1 MKGLNSIILINSM
14 KVDRA
19 EIQTFG
25 NVMLTGENDAGKT
38 AALRLWVYFITG
50 DRDMLGL
57 DKNQDFCTFYFPKS
71 NSYIIYELFNEEN
84 RFMIILYCKNNIV
97 FSRYVD
103 IPYKREYFFDEQNKA
118 YDRWED
124 IADKIGRKANEFGE
138 VRGEQNFCSILFGN
152 VRSYQ
157 HFSLV
162 RSSNSLG
169 LRKAVQGVFLNKE
182 LVETRTI
189 RDFILEA
196 LSLSSTSV
204 EITKLKQLIQP
215 VREQYRDIEIWN
227 KEENGRLVKQIE
239 AKQVVTTY
247 KKIIDKEV
255 SISILWKKLNYIT
268 PRNSKL
274 RAMISESIQHQ
285 VEQRDTADKELK
297 QLRAGNS
304 SRIAQLQEP
313 ITRIS
318 DTINQLEQDNR
329 RFNDNKVKAVLDLFL
344 QEEKILT
351 AYQSMTEEYRLL
363 TSATDDIERKYK
375 DMLATVITPLAELK
389 ASFVDKIRQE
399 GEAYKLE
406 RLKIGQ
412 DYEAECKKI
421 EAEHAEIISS
431 LTSAIRER
439 DTAINK
445 LWKELA
451 EYEGSSLYKEEKI
464 NLTKEREQRETAISN
479 ITNDL
484 NEKELAIS
492 NERNAAN
499 KEVAELKLIKIGG
512 WKQSV
517 QELGKQI
524 DDIKSTLEKA
534 DGSLLQFL
542 ENQIPGWEAT
552 IGKVIADDVL
562 FSQGTSPSV
571 ADGNSLYGVQLDLDK
586 IDRAPVTIDAL
597 QKQVMALEKQKA
609 TLESYIQNPD
619 IALQGDIYKIEE
631 PHSRK
636 IGRLTKDKEDL
647 AGQLATEKSKLEK
660 VEKDFEALEKKERAA
675 KENKR
680 RSTEEQ
686 VGGLEKEKQELEV
699 KITEENGESGRLGR
713 LAVAAKSKDLLLQ
726 QTEEHQIKQQQYQE
740 QAENLEKEIAAK
752 SDEINKMKLE
762 ELSSK
767 GIDTKRLT
775 DLQEEL
781 AKVGKQREVLLD
793 KKNIELNIQYQRFIS
808 EYSKMDY
815 YQHQLSLAHAALKEY
830 EEQYTKEQSTLES
843 RIKGLDSSINSD
855 KGRLSAVQREL
866 EEVLGYQ
873 SEGTTCPS
881 FLMSN
886 DFEETD
892 EKGTDLIKAINDSV
906 VGRLNELQSLKDR
919 VNAFVRVFSINNIY
933 GIKKVMSVGDDS
945 NRDYCAFASWLEDF
959 ITNKRWE
966 QNEEVSFTQYNDIIK
981 EAASECGETQ
991 RHLQEIDK
999 VISDMNKQ
1007 LSSLN
1012 FSKIDF
1018 IEFQR
1023 RNSGNE
1029 IFKIIEKIR
1038 DFYIENQEVI
1048 EQAQTGL
1055 FAQNIPIDDIRNKRK
1070 DAINLVHKLA
1080 ETLTK
1085 SNVTQLS
1092 VRDTF
1097 DLDVRGSENGNSI
1110 PWTMSFTTFG
1120 SKGTSFVARTLI
1132 NIVLIDVFKKKLGTQ
1147 QDFIIHCV
1155 MDEIGQLDADN
1166 RKGIMAF
1173 SNKKNVYL
1181 VQAAPDT
1188 MNGSDYGYVYFI
1200 QNIQGKCKFNKI
1212 VNAE

>member
-1 MKGLNSIILINSM
+1 MKGLNSIVLINSM

-71 NSYIIYELFNEEN
+71 NSYIIYELFNDDN
-84 RFMIILYCKNNIV
+84 RFMIILYCKNSVV

-103 IPYKREYFFDEQNKA
+103 VPYRRDYFFDDQNKA
-118 YDRWED
+118 FERWED
-124 IADKIGRKANEFGE
+124 IADRIGRKANEFGE
-138 VRGEQNFCSILFGN
+138 VRGEQNFGNILFGN
-152 VRSYQ
+152 QRSYQ

-196 LSLSSTSV
+196 LSLSTTSV
-204 EITKLKQLIQP
+204 EITKLKQLILP
-215 VREQYRDIEIWN
+215 VRDQYRDIEIWH
-227 KEENGRLVKQIE
+227 KEENGRMVKQME
-239 AKQVVTTY
+239 AKQVIATY
-247 KKIIDKEV
+247 RKIIDREV
-255 SISILWKKLNYIT
+255 SISLLWKKLNYIT
-268 PRNSKL
+268 PRNSRL
-274 RAMISESIQHQ
+274 RAIVSESIQHQ
-285 VEQRDTADKELK
+285 VEQRDSADKELK
-297 QLRAGNS
+297 LLRASNS
-304 SRIAQLQEP
+304 GKIAQLQEP
-313 ITRIS
+313 ITRLSDSIS
-318 DTINQLEQDNR
+318 QLEKDHR
-329 RFNDNKVKAVLDLFL
+329 YFMDDKVKSILELFQ
-344 QEEKILT
+344 QEDKILA
-351 AYQSMTEEYRLL
+351 AYQSLTEEYKIL

-375 DMLATVITPLAELK
+375 DMLAIVITPLYELK
-389 ASFVDKIRQE
+389 AGLVEKIRQE
-399 GEAYKLE
+399 TEAYNLE

-412 DYEAECKKI
+412 DYEAECKRI
-421 EAEHAEIISS
+421 ESAHAEIINN
-431 LTSAIRER
+431 LTTFICER
-439 DTAINK
+439 DAAISK

-451 EYEGSSLYKEEKI
+451 DYERSGLYKEEKTA
-464 NLTKEREQRETAISN
+464 LAEEREQREKAVGALT
-479 ITNDL
+479 
-484 NEKELAIS
+484 KELEAKEQYIS
-492 NERNAAN
+492 EEREAAN
-499 KEVAELKLIKIGG
+499 KAINELKLKKIGG
-512 WKQSV
+512 WQQSV

-524 DDIKSTLEKA
+524 ESIKTTLNKT

-542 ENQIPGWEAT
+542 ESQRPGWENT
-552 IGKVIADDVL
+552 IGKVIADDIL
-562 FSQGTSPSV
+562 FSQETNPTI
-571 ADGNSLYGVQLDLDK
+571 ADGNSLYGIMLDLDK
-586 IDRAPVTIDAL
+586 IDRAPVTIDGL
-597 QKQVMALEKQKA
+597 QKQMMALEKQRA
-609 TLESYIQNPD
+609 TFESYIQSPD
-619 IALQGDIYKIEE
+619 IALQTEINKIEE
-631 PHSRK
+631 PYSRK
-636 IGRLTKDKEDL
+636 LGKLAKEKEDL
-647 AGQLATEKSKLEK
+647 AAQLTSEKSKLDK
-660 VEKDFEALEKKERAA
+660 VVKDLEVLDKKERAA
-675 KENKR
+675 KDSKR
-680 RSTEEQ
+680 RFTEEQ
-686 VGGLEKEKQELEV
+686 VESLEKEKRNLEA
-699 KITEENGESGRLGR
+699 KIAEENGENGRIGR
-713 LAVAAKSKDLLLQ
+713 LAAAEKSRDLLLQ
-726 QTEEHQIKQQQYQE
+726 KTEEHQVRKQQYQQ
-740 QAENLEKEIAAK
+740 QADSLDKDIVDKEG
-752 SDEINKMKLE
+752 EIEKMKLE

-767 GIDTKRLT
+767 GIDTQRLT
-775 DLQEEL
+775 SLHEEL
-781 AKVGKQREVLLD
+781 QKIGKQRDILVD
-793 KKNIELNIQYQRFIS
+793 KKNIELNIEYQRFVS
-808 EYSKMDY
+808 EYSKLDY
-815 YQHQLSLAHAALKEY
+815 YQHQLTLARAALAEY
-830 EEQYTKEQSTLES
+830 EEQYSKEQTRLETL
-843 RIKGLDSSINSD
+843 IKGLDTSINSD
-855 KGRLSAVQREL
+855 KGRLSSIQREL
-866 EEVLGYQ
+866 EEVLNYQ

-886 DFEETD
+886 DFEETE
-892 EKGTDLIKAINDSV
+892 EKGTDLIKSINDNV

-919 VNAFVRVFSINNIY
+919 VNAFVRSFSINNIY

-959 ITNKRWE
+959 VSNSRWE

-991 RHLQEIDK
+991 RYLLEIDK
-999 VISDMNKQ
+999 VIHDMNKQ
-1007 LSSLN
+1007 LSSLD

-1018 IEFQR
+1018 IEFRR

-1029 IFKIIEKIR
+1029 IFKIIERIR
-1038 DFYIENQEVI
+1038 DFYIQNQEVI

-1055 FAQNIPIDDIRNKRK
+1055 FAQNIPIDDIRSRRK
-1070 DAINLVHKLA
+1070 EAIELVHSLA

-1085 SNVTQLS
+1085 SNVNQLS

-1120 SKGTSFVARTLI
+1120 SRGTSFVARTLI

-1166 RKGIMAF
+1166 RKGIMSF

-1200 QNIQGKCKFNKI
+1200 QNIHGKCKFNKI
-1212 VNAE
+1212 VNVE